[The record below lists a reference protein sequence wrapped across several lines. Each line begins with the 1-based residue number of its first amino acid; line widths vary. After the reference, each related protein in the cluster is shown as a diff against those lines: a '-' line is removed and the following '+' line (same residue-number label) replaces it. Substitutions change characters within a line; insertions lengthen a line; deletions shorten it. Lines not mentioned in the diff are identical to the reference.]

1 MIALLDINVL
11 VALAWPNHIHYSPAR
26 KWFQKQKESGW
37 ATCPATENG
46 FIRISSNSRII
57 PEARSPMEAALY
69 LKDLT
74 KLQGHVFWGEEASI
88 LCGRWIP
95 MEKIHTYRQVTG
107 AHLLSLAIRNEA
119 LLATFD
125 RGILNL
131 LPEGMKAEDCVCVI
145 PADIA

>member
-11 VALAWPNHIHYSPAR
+11 VAIAWPNHIHHLPAR

-46 FIRISSNSRII
+46 FIRISSNPRII
-57 PEARSPMEAALY
+57 PEARSPREAALY
-69 LKDLT
+69 LKDLISL
-74 KLQGHVFWGEEASI
+74 KGHVFWEEEASI
-88 LCGRWIP
+88 LDNRFIP
-95 MEKIHTYRQVTG
+95 VEKIHTYRQVSD
-107 AHLLSLAIRNEA
+107 AHLLSLALRNEA

-131 LPEGMKAEDCVCVI
+131 LPEGVKAEDHVCVI
-145 PADIA
+145 STDIS

>member
-11 VALAWPNHIHYSPAR
+11 VAIAWPNHIHYSSAR
-26 KWFQKQKESGW
+26 KWFQEQKESGW
-37 ATCPATENG
+37 ATCPTTENG

-57 PEARSPMEAALY
+57 PEAKSPREAALY
-69 LKDLT
+69 LKDLISL
-74 KLQGHVFWGEEASI
+74 KGHVFWEEEASV
-88 LCGRWIP
+88 LDDRFIP
-95 MEKIHTYRQVTG
+95 LEKIHTFRQVPD

-131 LPEGMKAEDCVCVI
+131 LPVGMKAGDHLCLI
-145 PADIA
+145 PAGI